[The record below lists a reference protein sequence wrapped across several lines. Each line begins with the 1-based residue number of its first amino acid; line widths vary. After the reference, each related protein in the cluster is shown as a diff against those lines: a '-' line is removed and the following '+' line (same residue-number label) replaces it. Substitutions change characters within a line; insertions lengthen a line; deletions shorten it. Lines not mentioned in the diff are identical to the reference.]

1 MPLSLILL
9 PCKQVDRNWHLV
21 YVKCSQYEAEW
32 FRTRKRGQTCP
43 RLHPSASCLQHPVQ
57 PSDGLHRPPAHR
69 QQPYCHP
76 QWRPPPFRSL
86 TPQNKGFFRTNAIGR
101 TARSARW
108 IEPMAP
114 VSGAIFVC
122 GRPSD
127 FTNICDKSAHVP
139 ADRNKALRPGISHT
153 KIHSKALAPYKSS
166 RGLLGDGTCVTGTG
180 EPDRDGTWAC
190 PVTSLCCVS
199 ANSQLA
205 ERSGCRADGPLIQ
218 FQP

>member
-127 FTNICDKSAHVP
+127 FTKSATNQHMYRPTAIRRCVLAYRIQRYTP
-139 ADRNKALRPGISHT
+139 KRSHHIDQAGAYWGTDLRYRDRR
-153 KIHSKALAPYKSS
+153 
-166 RGLLGDGTCVTGTG
+166 
-180 EPDRDGTWAC
+180 PDRDGTWVC
-190 PVTSLCCVS
+190 PVTSHCCVRQIRNWPKGADAAPTGRS
-199 ANSQLA
+199 YNSN
-205 ERSGCRADGPLIQ
+205 P
-218 FQP
+218 